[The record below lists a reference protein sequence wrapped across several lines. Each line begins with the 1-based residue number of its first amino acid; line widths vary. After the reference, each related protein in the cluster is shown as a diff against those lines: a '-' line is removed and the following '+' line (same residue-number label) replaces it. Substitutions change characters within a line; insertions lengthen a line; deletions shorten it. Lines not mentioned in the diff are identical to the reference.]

1 MVKPEVLK
9 ISLCLGM
16 EDAGDEFAAKR
27 RYLIVKQFEEVD
39 IWCYLDVLTNST
51 YTLILAEGLPE
62 PDILAMLVRFWCYGP
77 KRVHHSPNA
86 RPT

>member
-16 EDAGDEFAAKR
+16 KDASDELAAKR
-27 RYLIVKQFEEVD
+27 RYLIVKQFEEIDV
-39 IWCYLDVLTNST
+39 WRYLDILTDCA
-51 YTLILAEGLPE
+51 YTLILTEGLPE
-62 PDILAMLVRFWCYGP
+62 PDIFAMLVRFWCYGS
-77 KRVHHSPNA
+77 KRVHHGPNA